1 MIVAGSPIRKV
12 GSYLCSLAAL
22 LSVQLACG
30 GGSHGDPGPGVVPV
44 VSHVFVLVEENHSY
58 NQVIGNSAM
67 PYTNSLAHK
76 YSLATKYSAN
86 RFNSLPNYFMLTV
99 GDLITTDD
107 SYTGTVTQDN
117 VVRALTKAGKSWKVY
132 AESLPSVGYLG
143 ASQPPYGKDHVPFVY
158 FKDVKESSEQSGN
171 VVPFSQLAD
180 DIQNDNL
187 PDYAMIVP
195 NFQSDGHDC
204 PPNMSDCADND
215 KLQYIDNWISE
226 NIAPLIKSSAFGDG
240 VLIYTWDESDI
251 NDTSNPDKLV
261 ATILVGSK
269 VKSGYQSTTPYQHQ
283 STLRLT
289 MELLG
294 MKDFPGLASSAADM
308 NEFF

>member
-1 MIVAGSPIRKV
+1 M
-12 GSYLCSLAAL
+12 LATLAD
-22 LSVQLACG
+22 VEAACG
-30 GGSHGDPGPGVVPV
+30 GSSHSDPGGVVPV

-58 NQVIGNSAM
+58 NQVVGNAAM
-67 PYTNSLAHK
+67 PFTNSLAQQ
-76 YSLATKYSAN
+76 YSLAKRYSAN

-99 GDLITTDD
+99 GDLVTTDD

-132 AESLPSVGYLG
+132 AESLPNVGYLG
-143 ASQPPYGKDHVPFVY
+143 PSQPPYGKDHVPFVY
-158 FKDVKESSEQSGN
+158 FKEVKDSSEQAGN
-171 VVPFSQLAD
+171 VVPFSKLAD
-180 DIQNDNL
+180 DIKNNNL

-204 PPNMSDCADND
+204 PPNMSNCSDDD
-215 KLQYIDNWISE
+215 KLRHIDNWVST
-226 NIAPLIKSSAFGDG
+226 NVGPLIHSSAFGDG

-251 NDTSNPDKLV
+251 NDASNPNKLV
-261 ATILVGSK
+261 ATILIGSK
-269 VKSGYQSTTPYQHQ
+269 VKTGYQSTTPYQHQ

-289 MELLG
+289 MQLLG
-294 MKDFPGLASSAADM
+294 VKDYPGLSASAPDM

>member
-1 MIVAGSPIRKV
+1 MMAGGFSLRKIAT
-12 GSYLCSLAAL
+12 YLCLLAAL
-22 LSVQLACG
+22 AAVETACG
-30 GGSHGDPGPGVVPV
+30 GSSHGDPGGVVPV

-58 NQVIGNSAM
+58 NQVIGNPVM
-67 PYTNSLAHK
+67 PYTNSLAQKHA
-76 YSLATKYSAN
+76 LATNYSAN

-99 GDLITTDD
+99 GDLVTTDD

-117 VVRALTKAGKSWKVY
+117 LVRALTKAGKSWKVY
-132 AESLPSVGYLG
+132 AESLPNVGYLG
-143 ASQPPYGKDHVPFVY
+143 PSQPPYGKDHVPFVY
-158 FKDVKESSEQSGN
+158 FKDVKESSEQAGN

-204 PPNMSDCADND
+204 PPSVSNCSDDD
-215 KLQYIDNWISE
+215 KLQHIDNWISK
-226 NIAPLIKSSAFGDG
+226 NIDPLIKSSAFGDG

-251 NDTSNPDKLV
+251 NDTSNPNKLI

-269 VKSGYQSTTPYQHQ
+269 VKTEYQSTRPYQHQ

-289 MELLG
+289 MQLLG
-294 MKDFPGLASSAADM
+294 VKDYPGLAASAPDM